1 MKLKKISFRI
11 PQPSIVL
18 GLILLTLIQLP
29 LALNQALKLTC
40 VATTWADYASF
51 WQWQDIPLDAR
62 VRFCNGGYNSSTILK
77 QKVALP
83 KQIDRQL

>member
-11 PQPSIVL
+11 PQPSIGL

-62 VRFCNGGYNSSTILK
+62 VRYCQGGSSSKDLRK
-77 QKVALP
+77 E
-83 KQIDRQL
+83 D